1 LSTET
6 IYRSITEGEIP
17 IDNRSKKRKYYKK
30 IPSNR
35 KKAVRKTKNES
46 SNHSNIHNLSSYKLT
61 AHETKIL
68 EKGLNYVIAN
78 NKEDHIE
85 QNLNYIDKLN
95 RNMQLKLYF
104 DTHNKISTNVENKN
118 LGKPKIEYI
127 KIPSSWNPPEPYPEI
142 ESFCNKL
149 KYGIKVINNKHR
161 NIPNLSQ
168 DEIKAIYSLRKNSKI
183 IIKAADK
190 GGGVTI
196 MNTHDYD
203 NKMKLHLDI
212 PAYLKLENSIEY
224 DPNEILNQYLLLIM
238 ELKPFLSKKQY
249 IWLYEAQNE
258 KGIIYGLPKI
268 HKKEVPIR
276 PIISQVKSLT
286 NRLHR
291 YIQQLLKI
299 GELQIPN
306 IIKDTTDF
314 INKLNTYI
322 PEIREKTYLITLDV
336 ESLYTNIPIE
346 WGIAAIIE
354 HYTETLKC
362 WCCYDIDIKPIPP
375 RLLKKSLEFALQ
387 NCFFTYNNNTYR
399 QLHGLTM
406 GGSSSVQAA
415 NIVMYK
421 FFQKFDAD
429 QRMKITNYNAWNH
442 HRFIDDLFGIWNKPI
457 TEFHEYFKQLNNFH
471 KNFRFT
477 LNFSLTDIPFLD
489 VKIIKSFTFNNWT
502 LKTTLYTKP
511 TDKKLYL
518 DFNSEHAL
526 HIKNSI
532 PFSQMLRLKRI
543 ISDQINLTT
552 ELEIMTDNFIKR
564 NYPANILAEARQ
576 KLDKIIRN
584 DLLKY
589 KIKEP
594 DPNNL
599 ILVQIY
605 QNKFALNQRL
615 KKLVKNLWQKLIIS
629 YPYFRTVWPKPP
641 IIAYK
646 NTKSIKNL
654 ITSSKFPAPWL
665 IKNTKNYNIEKIDEL
680 NLECLTALMNEG

>member
-1 LSTET
+1 MSLTKNDKSLGT
-6 IYRSITEGEIP
+6 RG
-17 IDNRSKKRKYYKK
+17 KQRKYYKK
-30 IPSNR
+30 IPPKM
-35 KKAVRKTKNES
+35 KKAVREAKYKSANQT
-46 SNHSNIHNLSSYKLT
+46 NIHNLSSYKLT
-61 AHETKIL
+61 VHESKVL
-68 EKGLNYVIAN
+68 EKGLNYVIASN
-78 NKEDHIE
+78 REDYIT

-104 DTHNKISTNVENKN
+104 DTHNKMFTNVKNKN

-127 KIPSSWNPPEPYPEI
+127 KITSTWNPPEPYPEI
-142 ESFCNKL
+142 ENFCNKL
-149 KYGIKVINNKHR
+149 KYGIKAINNKYQ
-161 NIPNLSQ
+161 NIPNLSR
-168 DEIKAIYSLRKNSKI
+168 DEINAINNLRKNPNI

-190 GGGVTI
+190 GGGVTV
-196 MNTHDYD
+196 MDTQDYD
-203 NKMKLHLDI
+203 NKMKLHLEI
-212 PAYLKLENSIEY
+212 PAHLKLKNNIDY
-224 DPNEILNQYLLLIM
+224 DPNENLNQYLLLIM
-238 ELKPFLSKKQY
+238 ELKPYLNKKQY
-249 IWLYEAQNE
+249 IGLYEAQNE

-268 HKKEVPIR
+268 HKKEVPMR

-314 INKLNTYI
+314 INKLNTYNANI
-322 PEIREKTYLITLDV
+322 NENTYLVTLDV
-336 ESLYTNIPIE
+336 ESLYTNIPID
-346 WGIAAIIE
+346 WGIEAIIE
-354 HYTETLKC
+354 HYTETLKF

-375 RLLKKSLEFALQ
+375 RLLKKTLEFALQ
-387 NCFFTYNNNTYR
+387 NCFFTYNKDIFR

-415 NIVMYK
+415 NIVMFK

-429 QRMKITNYNAWNH
+429 QRLKNTNYNTWKH
-442 HRFIDDLFGIWNKPI
+442 HRFIDDLFGIWNRPI
-457 TEFHEYFKQLNNFH
+457 LELHEYFKQLNNFH
-471 KNFRFT
+471 KNFKFT

-489 VKIIKSFTFNNWT
+489 VKVIKNYDSKNWS

-518 DFNSEHAL
+518 EFNSEHAI

-543 ISDQINLTT
+543 ISEQINLNT
-552 ELEIMTDNFIKR
+552 ELDIMTNNFIKR
-564 NYPANILAEARQ
+564 NYPPNILSEARL
-576 KLDKIIRN
+576 KLLNINRK

-589 KIKEP
+589 KSKES
-594 DPNNL
+594 DSNKLVL
-599 ILVQIY
+599 IQIY
-605 QNKFALNQRL
+605 QNKFARNNRL
-615 KKLVKNLWQKLIIS
+615 KKLVKRLWQKLIIT

-646 NTKSIKNL
+646 NSKSIKNL

-665 IKNTKNYNIEKIDEL
+665 SKETKNHKLEKIDEI
-680 NLECLTALMNEG
+680 NLDCLLALLGES